1 MNLRLFNGLLGGSR
15 HLLRGESA
23 LFWSHHRNIFYD
35 STDGFSTHKDRHIS
49 IEATKKVSFGALHAV
64 PPLYNEVLQ
73 HNANMLLGVRERMV
87 KRRAHRSD
95 RAETVLVASILGE
108 FDRP

>member
-1 MNLRLFNGLLGGSR
+1 MTAR
-15 HLLRGESA
+15 
-23 LFWSHHRNIFYD
+23 
-35 STDGFSTHKDRHIS
+35 TDSTHKGRHIS
-49 IEATKKVSFGALHAV
+49 IEAAKKVSFGALHAV

-87 KRRAHRSD
+87 KRRAHSNHRSD
-95 RAETVLVASILGE
+95 RAATEPRLCVQRLLVASILGE